1 MISSMINAKVSKRNI
16 QDFSAKID
24 FISEEEMKI
33 ESNNTRYTPL
43 N

>member
-24 FISEEEMKI
+24 FTSEEEMKI
-33 ESNNTRYTPL
+33 GNPTIQDIHP
-43 N
+43 